1 MTSIATPSHDLAVG
15 GGLLAASLGGIFLSV
30 AIGMAAFG
38 LIALPNL
45 LFREGFVHPVPR
57 KTATP

>member
-1 MTSIATPSHDLAVG
+1 MTSIATPSRDLAIG

-45 LFREGFVHPVPR
+45 LFKVGFIHSVPR
-57 KTATP
+57 KTS